1 MTEKIKKLIPK
12 KIFKALQPT
21 YHFLLSFLAAVIYF
35 FPSRKLIVIGV
46 TGTAG
51 KTSTAYLIKK
61 VFEQAGYKTGLTSTA
76 IFSDGN
82 KEWLNDKKMT
92 MPGRF
97 FIQKIL
103 KQMVKNDCRYA
114 IVETTSEGI
123 KQFRHRFIN
132 YDTLVF
138 TGLYPEH
145 IEAHGSFEKYKEAKG
160 KLFAHLKRFK
170 NKYIDENKK
179 VCAVKNGLKKLE
191 LERVKKTII
200 VNGDDEQADYF
211 LNFWSEVKI
220 IYSFNPELELEKAT
234 KNLSSESL
242 VKEMFLVK
250 AEFKSEEKENLSGL
264 KFAIDSENFNL
275 QLLGNFN
282 VLNALAAYC
291 VGLNHGLAK
300 ETIKLGLES
309 VPCLAG
315 KMELINEGQNF
326 IAMVDYSFEPK
337 ALEKLYE
344 TIETIPHRRLIH
356 ILGSTGGGRDKS
368 RRPIL
373 GRLVAERAHI
383 AIITNED
390 PYDEDPAQIINQV
403 AAGAEMAGK
412 IKDKNLFKILDRREA
427 IKKALELAQEDDLVL
442 LTGKGAEQYICLARG
457 QKMPW
462 DDREELRRAI
472 VDKMCIDK

>member
-1 MTEKIKKLIPK
+1 MTEKIKKLIPR

-21 YHFLLSFLAAVIYF
+21 YHFLLSFFAAAFYL
-35 FPSRKLIVIGV
+35 FPSRKLIVVGV

-61 VFEQAGYKTGLTSTA
+61 VFEQAGYKTGLNSTA
-76 IFSDGN
+76 IFSDGD

-97 FIQKIL
+97 FIQRIL
-103 KQMVKNDCRYA
+103 RQMVKNGCRYA
-114 IVETTSEGI
+114 VVETTSEGI
-123 KQFRHRFIN
+123 KQFRHRFIS

-145 IEAHGSFEKYKEAKG
+145 IESHGSFEKYKEAKG
-160 KLFAHLKRFK
+160 KLFAHLKHFK
-170 NKYIDENKK
+170 NKYIDESKK
-179 VCAVKNGLKKLE
+179 VCFVKNGLKKLE
-191 LERVKKTII
+191 LERVKKTIV

-220 IYSFNPELELEKAT
+220 IYSFNPELELDQIT
-234 KNLSSESL
+234 KNLPSESL
-242 VKEMFLVK
+242 VKEMFLIK
-250 AEFKSEEKENLSGL
+250 AELREGDISGV
-264 KFAIDSENFNL
+264 KFAIGSENFNL
-275 QLLGNFN
+275 KLLGDFN
-282 VLNALAAYC
+282 TINALAAYC
-291 VGLNHGLAK
+291 VASNHGVDK
-300 ETIKLGLES
+300 DTIKLGLEG
-309 VPCLAG
+309 VACLAG

-344 TIETIPHRRLIH
+344 VIKVIPHRRLIH

-373 GRLVAERAHI
+373 GRLAAERAQTV
-383 AIITNED
+383 IITNED

-412 IKDKNLFKILDRREA
+412 VKDKNLFKILDRRDA

-442 LTGKGAEQYICLARG
+442 LTGKGAEQYICFAKG